1 MKFLHTSDWHIG
13 RQFHNVSL
21 LEDQQHVL
29 NQIIDYIKDEAV
41 DAVVIAGDI
50 YDRSLP
56 PASAVEV
63 LDNVLSVI
71 CSELNVPVIMIPGNH
86 DSAERVR
93 FGAKQMK
100 SSGLH
105 ILGSLEG
112 VAEPVVIKTSDAE
125 VAFYGIPYCE
135 PLMVRDVFKSDVK
148 TYDEAH
154 TFLVNEI
161 KQVTQQT
168 NNQHQ
173 VNVLLSHCFIDGAEE
188 SDSERPLQIG
198 GADRVSY
205 QPCVDFDYV
214 ALGHLHSP
222 QYKGEPHI
230 RYSGSIM
237 KYSFSEQNQKKGVT
251 LVEVNEGGLVSQK
264 HLPLIPLRDMRIIE
278 GELATI
284 LENGKV
290 DPNSDDYLLV
300 RLTDKH
306 AILDPMGKLRSV
318 YPNVLH
324 LEKIGIQESSNT
336 KLKKESLKRGE
347 LEMFKDFY
355 SQVAGEPM
363 SDEQHELVADLV
375 SGLVSGSEPGL
386 VSGSEPG
393 LVSGAEPGLVSGTKQ
408 QPTAKSQSGKE

>member
-1 MKFLHTSDWHIG
+1 MNFIHTSDWHIG

-29 NQIIDYIKDEAV
+29 NQLIEYIKSKEV
-41 DAVVIAGDI
+41 DALVIAGDI

-56 PASAVEV
+56 PANAVELLDEV
-63 LDNVLSVI
+63 LKSI
-71 CSELNVPVIMIPGNH
+71 CMDLNIPIILIPGNH

-100 SSGLH
+100 ESGLH
-105 ILGSLEG
+105 IIGNLNGVLEPAVIEIKG
-112 VAEPVVIKTSDAE
+112 VE

-135 PLMVRDVFKSDVK
+135 PLMVRDTFDVDVK
-148 TYDEAH
+148 SYDDAH
-154 TFLVNEI
+154 TYLVDEI
-161 KQVTQQT
+161 KNVMSDK
-168 NNQHQ
+168 Q
-173 VNVLLSHCFIDGAEE
+173 VNVLISHCFIDGASE

-222 QYKGEPHI
+222 QYKGKEHI

-251 LVEVNEGGLVSQK
+251 LVEVDQTGLVKQT
-264 HLPLIPLRDMRIIE
+264 HLTLKPLRDMRVID
-278 GELATI
+278 GELSSI
-284 LENGKV
+284 LEQGKV
-290 DPNSDDYLLV
+290 DPNNEDYLLV

-324 LEKIGIQESSNT
+324 LEKPGMLETNTT
-336 KLKKESLKRGE
+336 KLKQDLLKQGE

-355 SQVAGEPM
+355 SQIAGQQMTE
-363 SDEQHELVADLV
+363 EQNDLV
-375 SGLVSGSEPGL
+375 CELINGL
-386 VSGSEPG
+386 
-393 LVSGAEPGLVSGTKQ
+393 TK
-408 QPTAKSQSGKE
+408 

>member
-21 LEDQQHVL
+21 LDDQQHVL
-29 NQIIDYIKDEAV
+29 NQIVDYIKEEGV

-105 ILGSLEG
+105 ILGSLKD

-205 QPCVDFDYV
+205 QPCADFDYV

-222 QYKGEPHI
+222 QYKGEQHI

-264 HLPLIPLRDMRIIE
+264 HLPLIPLRDMRILE

-375 SGLVSGSEPGL
+375 SGLVSG
-386 VSGSEPG
+386 
-393 LVSGAEPGLVSGTKQ
+393 AEPGLVSGTEQ

>member
-21 LEDQQHVL
+21 LEDQQYVL
-29 NQIIDYIKDEAV
+29 NQIVDYIKEEAV

-105 ILGSLEG
+105 ILGSLKD

-205 QPCVDFDYV
+205 QPCADFDYV

-222 QYKGEPHI
+222 QYKGEQHI

-264 HLPLIPLRDMRIIE
+264 HLPLIPLRDMRILE

-363 SDEQHELVADLV
+363 SDEQHELVAGLV

-386 VSGSEPG
+386 VSGTE
-393 LVSGAEPGLVSGTKQ
+393 Q
-408 QPTAKSQSGKE
+408 QPTANQGRNKHEAT